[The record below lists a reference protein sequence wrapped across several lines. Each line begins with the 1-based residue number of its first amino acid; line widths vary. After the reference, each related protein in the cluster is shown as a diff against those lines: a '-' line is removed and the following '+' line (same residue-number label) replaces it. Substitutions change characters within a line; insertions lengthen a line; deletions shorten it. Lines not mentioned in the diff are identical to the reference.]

1 MDKTEKSRVKA
12 LKRKKIIRQL
22 KIDRQL
28 YLMLL
33 LPVIYLI
40 VFKLYPMYG
49 LQIVFKDFSARK
61 GITGSPWCDPL
72 FKNFTRFFADYN
84 FGRIIRNTLTLS
96 IYSLIAGFPIPI
108 IFALAIH
115 YTNNRVVKKTVQ
127 MATYIPH
134 FISVV
139 VIVGIINQLFSSRG
153 IVNQVIEALG
163 MGNVDFLGSP
173 KVFPHLYVWSGI
185 WQSFGYSSIIYIS
198 TLSGVDPNQ
207 HEAAMIDG
215 ANKLQ
220 RMRYIDIPAILPTM
234 VTLLILNSGR
244 ILEVGREKV
253 FLMQNS
259 VNISQSQII
268 STYVYSLAFGNV
280 PQFAYS
286 ATVGMVNGLVGLI
299 LIMTVN
305 KIADKVADSA
315 IF

>member
-1 MDKTEKSRVKA
+1 M
-12 LKRKKIIRQL
+12 
-22 KIDRQL
+22 
-28 YLMLL
+28 
-33 LPVIYLI
+33 
-40 VFKLYPMYG
+40 
-49 LQIVFKDFSARK
+49 
-61 GITGSPWCDPL
+61 
-72 FKNFTRFFADYN
+72 
-84 FGRIIRNTLTLS
+84 
-96 IYSLIAGFPIPI
+96 IAGFPIPI

-244 ILEVGREKV
+244 ILEVRKGKSIPDAEQCKYI
-253 FLMQNS
+253 S
-259 VNISQSQII
+259 VPDYFHICLQSRFRKC
-268 STYVYSLAFGNV
+268 SSVCLFGNGWYGKWSGR
-280 PQFAYS
+280 PDPYYD
-286 ATVGMVNGLVGLI
+286 G
-299 LIMTVN
+299 
-305 KIADKVADSA
+305 
-315 IF
+315 